1 MARYLGYFVILVP
14 VERVRQPIFEV
25 LHSCNFDTIYD
36 SGDCIMA
43 KELPG
48 KVAASKLVTLEL
60 LVTQNVGKEDEIKL
74 NMVAKNDEL
83 PLQVNNHC
91 REMFD
96 LVSKSIKNNRKW
108 ELLDSV
114 AV

>member
-1 MARYLGYFVILVP
+1 MARYMGYFVILVP
-14 VERVRQPIFEV
+14 LEKVRQPIFEV

-48 KVAASKLVTLEL
+48 NVAVSKLVTLEI
-60 LVTQNVGKEDEIKL
+60 LVTTNTGNQGEIKL

-83 PLQVNNHC
+83 PLQLNNHC
-91 REMFD
+91 REMLN
-96 LVSKSIKNNRKW
+96 LVSKAMKSNRQW

-114 AV
+114 II